1 MRKQEQI
8 SHVLIF
14 PLPIQG
20 HVNSM
25 LKLAELLCLSN
36 LHVTF
41 LNSVHNHDRLL
52 RFSDIRTRF
61 DRYPGFVFETFPD
74 GLPED
79 HPRSGDRAMDIF
91 YAIDDVAKPLIKE
104 LFKRLVCDTVPP
116 VTFVIADVICEFVH
130 ELAQELGIPTICF
143 RTNSCCCS
151 WVYYCLPKLIDAG
164 ELPLKGKEDLDRK
177 IEQVP
182 GMETI
187 LRGRDLPSFCRH
199 SDVSNRDVQ
208 LVLTA
213 TQASSRAHALILNT
227 FEDLDA
233 PLLSHIRRHFP
244 KVFTIGPLHSH
255 LKYRLSRA
263 ATTWAPSNGNSLWE
277 EDKSC
282 IPWLNTMP
290 FKSVI
295 YVSFGSITVLSK
307 DQMFEFWHGLVNSGK
322 PFLWVI
328 RPDSIIRENG
338 SGHIPA
344 ELSEATKKR
353 GYMVEWVPQEE
364 VLSHP
369 AIGGFLTHSGWNS
382 TIESLVAG
390 VPMICWPHFADQLTN
405 SRLVSEVWKVG
416 LDMKD
421 TCDRLI
427 VEKMVRDLLDD
438 RSEEFLQATKTISGM
453 ARKSV
458 SEGGSSYLNLDR
470 LVEEIRLMRG
480 QPLHSTT
487 QNETYQAENCPRK

>member
-1 MRKQEQI
+1 MSQQEQI

-14 PLPIQG
+14 PLPVQG

-25 LKLAELLCLSN
+25 LRLAELLCLSN

-52 RFSDIRTRF
+52 RFSDIRTRLE
-61 DRYPGFVFETFPD
+61 RYPGFVFETFPD

-79 HPRSGDRAMDIF
+79 HPRSGDRVMDIF
-91 YAIDDVAKPLIKE
+91 YAIDGVAKPLIKE

-116 VTFVIADVICEFVH
+116 LTCVIAGGAFEFVH
-130 ELAQELGIPTICF
+130 EFAEELGIPTICF
-143 RTNSCCCS
+143 RTISCCS
-151 WVYYCLPKLIDAG
+151 FWVYYCLPKLIEAG

-177 IEQVP
+177 IEKVP

-187 LRGRDLPSFCRH
+187 LRGRDLPSFFRH
-199 SDVSNRDVQ
+199 SDINNRDVQ
-208 LVLTA
+208 LVLRVNR
-213 TQASSRAHALILNT
+213 ASSRADALILNT
-227 FEDLDA
+227 FEDIDA
-233 PLLSHIRRHFP
+233 LLLSHIRCHFP
-244 KVFTIGPLHSH
+244 KVFTIGPLHAH
-255 LKYRLSRA
+255 LKSRLSRA
-263 ATTWAPSNGNSLWE
+263 ATTCDPSGGNSFWE

-290 FKSVI
+290 LKSVI

-338 SGHIPA
+338 SGHVPE
-344 ELSEATKKR
+344 ELLEATKKR
-353 GYMVEWVPQEE
+353 GCMVEWVPQEE
-364 VLSHP
+364 VLFHP

-382 TIESLVAG
+382 TIESMVAG
-390 VPMICWPHFADQLTN
+390 VPMICWPYFADQQVN

-427 VEKMVRDLLDD
+427 VEKMVRDLMDERRED
-438 RSEEFLQATKTISGM
+438 FLQATKEISEM

-470 LVEEIRLMRG
+470 LVEEIRLMRV
-480 QPLHSTT
+480 QPLHSTGQIECHQT
-487 QNETYQAENCPRK
+487 EKI